1 MGEFS
6 QEALRMLQ
14 LASTGG
20 LVLGALIAGACA
32 MVLAAAGGEQT
43 RRTMI
48 ANAETARSGNAQ
60 VAALR
65 RQATEAEERAAAL
78 GVRLAAIEAA
88 LGPRDVSRNAP
99 TDGASDSV
107 SDGARRDAPVLAD
120 GAEISR
126 IAARLA
132 AVEAAVRQPAALPG
146 LPAEARALLAPER
159 PAALP
164 GETAE
169 RIADALRPLSGEVSV
184 EIASAPGE
192 GARLYAAQITG
203 AIRAAGLSVEGP
215 FGVLTTAPADGLFV
229 STGAAGEQILAALQG
244 EGVSASPSP
253 QVGPLTAVLTPDG
266 RDVRIYVATAPT
278 APMASSVGG

>member
-48 ANAETARSGNAQ
+48 ANAETARTGNAQ

-88 LGPRDVSRNAP
+88 LGPREEASEAP
-99 TDGASDSV
+99 L
-107 SDGARRDAPVLAD
+107 DAPALAS
-120 GAEISR
+120 GADISQ
-126 IAARLA
+126 ITERLA
-132 AVEAAVRQPAALPG
+132 AVEAAVRQPVPTLD
-146 LPAEARALLAPER
+146 LPAEAQALLAPER
-159 PAALP
+159 PVALP

-203 AIRAAGLSVEGP
+203 AIRAAGLSVDGP
-215 FGVLTTAPADGLFV
+215 FGVLTTEPADGLFV
-229 STGAAGEQILAALQG
+229 STGGAGEQILAALQG
-244 EGVSASPSP
+244 EGVSAMPSP
-253 QVGPLTAVLTPDG
+253 TAGPLTAVLTPDG

-278 APMASSVGG
+278 ASPVGG